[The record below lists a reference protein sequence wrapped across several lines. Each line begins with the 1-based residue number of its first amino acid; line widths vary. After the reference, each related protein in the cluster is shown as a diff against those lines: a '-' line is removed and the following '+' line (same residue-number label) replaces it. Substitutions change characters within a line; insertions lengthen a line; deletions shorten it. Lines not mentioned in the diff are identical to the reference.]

1 MTIILSNLNQLKKFT
16 GKFLRKFIVKWILK
30 LSPHLEYVAT
40 LPRETIMSAKQ
51 AAINDKLQVLRY
63 NGVVS
68 NQIKKGF
75 FAESVH
81 EIFFNCL
88 AKLQARAW
96 LSHALYTPG
105 LHTAK
110 TKKVQETVTFLLGR
124 YLITT
129 GH

>member
-1 MTIILSNLNQLKKFT
+1 
-16 GKFLRKFIVKWILK
+16 
-30 LSPHLEYVAT
+30 
-40 LPRETIMSAKQ
+40 MSAKQ

-81 EIFFNCL
+81 EIFLNCL

-96 LSHALYTPG
+96 LSDALYTPG

-110 TKKVQETVTFLLGR
+110 TKKVHETVTFLLGR